1 MTSWHERVA
10 FAVPKRYNTG
20 LDPATFASVAA
31 LGREYPFLNNTE
43 VRIVAALSR
52 PGPVVE
58 ICT

>member
-1 MTSWHERVA
+1 MTSWHEPVA
-10 FAVPKRYNTG
+10 FAVSKRYNGG
-20 LDPATFASVAA
+20 LDPATLPFVAA

-43 VRIVAALSR
+43 VRIAAALSR